1 MDENFCQPPLLPR
14 EAFELPGRASEPKFE
29 LLCAS
34 EPLTEPLSLVWP
46 ECWNPPLEL
55 PFPTLPVSRAKV
67 DLAFEPPAAAPRL
80 EKKCWFCDTLR
91 VVEAAAARPLAE
103 KLSRL
108 GVTGNLPVLKLAF
121 WNCA

>member
-14 EAFELPGRASEPKFE
+14 APLELPGRDSVPRFE
-29 LLCAS
+29 LLRVS
-34 EPLTEPLSLVWP
+34 EPLSLDWL
-46 ECWNPPLEL
+46 ERWNPPLEL
-55 PFPTLPVSRAKV
+55 PFPTRPVSRAKV
-67 DLAFEPPAAAPRL
+67 DLAFEPPAVAPRF